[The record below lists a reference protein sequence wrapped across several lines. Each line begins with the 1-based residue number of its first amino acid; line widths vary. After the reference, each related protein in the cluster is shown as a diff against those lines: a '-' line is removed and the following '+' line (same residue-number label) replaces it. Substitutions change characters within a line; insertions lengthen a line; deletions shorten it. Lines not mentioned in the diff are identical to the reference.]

1 MRRLRPFSHSPEISL
16 GQFAARCGLSLTL
29 AVVALSSV
37 SRAADPSEDAP
48 SYSVRY
54 DAQILP
60 GQGTA
65 SVRIRVRQEESLLRE
80 LSFTIDPER
89 HFDFSAETGLE
100 IEGDRVVWFVPP
112 DGGELSYTVQI
123 DHLRD
128 PARYDARL
136 TQNFALFRGEDL
148 FPSARS
154 RRWKGSRGVFSLR
167 VRVPPEWTV
176 VTPHGKKRKGVF
188 AIRERGRALDQPEG
202 WILAGKLQV
211 LREEIAGVEVTVA
224 NPRGDAFRARDLL
237 ALLRW
242 TLPELQALIPK
253 LPKRLLLVGADDP
266 MWRGGLS
273 GPNSIFLHSD
283 RPLIDTDWSSPLIH
297 ELLHVAT
304 EARGA
309 AGADWIVEG
318 LAEYY
323 ALELLRRSGTIGE
336 GDHQSALDNLEK
348 RGKGAKVLA
357 GESAT
362 GEVTARAVTIFREL
376 DQEIRARSEGRRS
389 LDDVVRAIAKN
400 PEAVEPKAFREL
412 TEEVAG
418 GDLSAFFRSRAPG
431 LLASRQGS

>member
-1 MRRLRPFSHSPEISL
+1 MSQNAWPGLLACLLLFGGASP
-16 GQFAARCGLSLTL
+16 
-29 AVVALSSV
+29 
-37 SRAADPSEDAP
+37 SRAADPSDDAP
-48 SYSVRY
+48 RYSVRY

-60 GQGTA
+60 GRGTA

-80 LSFTIDPER
+80 LSFEIDPER
-89 HFDFSAETGLE
+89 HFDFAAKAGLE

-112 DGGELSYTVQI
+112 EGGELSYTVQV

-154 RRWKGSRGVFSLR
+154 RRFKGSRGVFSLR
-167 VRVPPEWTV
+167 LRVPPDWEV
-176 VTPHGKKRKGVF
+176 VTAYARKRNGVF

-202 WILAGKLQV
+202 WILAGKVNV
-211 LREEIAGVEVTVA
+211 LREDISGVEVTVA
-224 NPRGDAFRARDLL
+224 SPRGDAFRARDFL

-253 LPKRLLLVGADDP
+253 LPARLLLVGADDP

-309 AGADWIVEG
+309 RGADWIVEG

-323 ALELLRRSGTIGE
+323 ALELLRRSGSIGE
-336 GDHQSALDNLEK
+336 DDHKDALDDLKK
-348 RGKGAKVLA
+348 RGRGIKVM
-357 GESAT
+357 T
-362 GEVTARAVTIFREL
+362 GENASGEITAKAVTIFREL
-376 DQEIRARSEGRRS
+376 DQEIRSRSDGRRS
-389 LDDVVRAIAKN
+389 LDDVVRAVAKN
-400 PEAVEPKAFREL
+400 PEAVEPKAFRKL
-412 TEEVAG
+412 TEKVAG
-418 GDLSAFFRSRAPG
+418 SDLGTFFRNRAPS
-431 LLASRQGS
+431 LLASRQPSN